1 MVLLARILWVEK
13 PVLGKV
19 SDMLTVTQQVRVGTD
34 PVPKPDS
41 RIPTLSSFGH
51 KLLTLRG

>member
-1 MVLLARILWVEK
+1 MVLLARILWVGK
-13 PVLGKV
+13 PMLGKV
-19 SDMLTVTQQVRVGTD
+19 SDMLTVTQLGRVGTD
-34 PVPKPDS
+34 PVLRPDS